1 MPDPL
6 APFPAVRGVISTDKR
21 DLTWAATDF
30 GRTVHHRPL
39 AVLRPD
45 SVDDIAAVQRYATAN
60 DLRLVPRAEGHST
73 AGQAQAPGGIVVD
86 MTGLN
91 TVHRVASDHIV
102 VDAGARWSRVLAA
115 TIPHGLTPPVLTDY
129 LELSVGGTLSV
140 GGLGGAS
147 HRHGAQTDNVLA
159 LDVLAPDG
167 TRHTC
172 SPTTNSALFDAVR
185 AGRGR
190 HGIILTATLRLV
202 PAHTHATVHRLC
214 YANLTDFLADQRT
227 LMNEQRF
234 DYLEGQAQPTDTGP
248 WTLLIE
254 AATFHS
260 PPDHPDQALHGL
272 RHHNAASN
280 TVPYL
285 NFLDRLAESV
295 ALLRRIGPWQDPH
308 PWLNLLL
315 PDGDTENIVTTALAT
330 TTPELV
336 GDSGLA
342 LLYPLPRA
350 RITTPNLRLP
360 QTPTSFL
367 FSLLRA
373 APPDSPATL
382 TRMIDHNHRLIN
394 AATAAGGVAY
404 LGDLDT

>member
-6 APFPAVRGVISTDKR
+6 APFPPVRGVISTEEH
-21 DLTWAATDF
+21 DLRWASTDF
-30 GRTVHHRPL
+30 GRAVHHRPL

-45 SVDDIAAVQRYATAN
+45 SVDDIAAVQRYATTHQ
-60 DLRLVPRAEGHST
+60 LPLVPRAEGHST
-73 AGQAQAPGGIVVD
+73 SGQAQASGGIVVD
-86 MTGLN
+86 MTGLD
-91 TVHRVASDHIV
+91 TVHRIGSDHLV
-102 VDAGARWSRVLAA
+102 VDAGARWSEVLAA

-140 GGLGGAS
+140 GGIGGTS

-172 SPTTNSALFDAVR
+172 SPTTNPLLFDAVR

-190 HGIILTATLRLV
+190 QGVILTATLRLIR
-202 PAHTHATVHRLC
+202 AHTHATVHRLR
-214 YANLTDFLADQRT
+214 YDNLTDFLADQRT

-234 DYLEGQAQPTDTGP
+234 DYLEGQAQPTETGP
-248 WTLLIE
+248 WALLIE

-260 PPDHPDQALHGL
+260 SPDQPDRALHGL
-272 RHHNAASN
+272 RHHDADIN

-315 PDGDTENIVTTALAT
+315 PDSDTENIVTTALAT

-350 RITTPNLRLP
+350 RFTTPKLRLP
-360 QTPTSFL
+360 QSTTSFL

-373 APPDSPATL
+373 APPASPATL
-382 TRMIDHNHRLIN
+382 ARMVDHNHRLTTV
-394 AATAAGGVAY
+394 ATAAGGVAY